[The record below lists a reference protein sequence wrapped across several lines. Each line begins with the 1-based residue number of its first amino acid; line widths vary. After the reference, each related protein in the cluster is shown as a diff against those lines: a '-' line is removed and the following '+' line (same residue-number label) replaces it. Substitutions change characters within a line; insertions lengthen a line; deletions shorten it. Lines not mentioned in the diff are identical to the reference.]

1 MNSSKLLLANGS
13 VVSVRNHNSPY
24 KLSSANLLPN
34 FGAKKNP
41 YAKTVACGG
50 AAVDRCR
57 TADSIASVVKPQ
69 VVSGENLPLF
79 DDQLQPAAE
88 VVAAVSQMSAVA
100 SVRETPESDSGN
112 TSNGVS
118 RSLDL
123 IAEKVISEKIDRYT
137 PAIRERIAFQP
148 ENKVTQERSSGGGVI
163 SAMFALSRLG
173 RSPEQGAR
181 KVVQGEL
188 SLDRVTVKRNRLYDA
203 DLKVVSREPAP
214 EMARAI
220 PMARKA
226 VVAQKES
233 IGIGTALMRFFAL
246 GPVRAR

>member
-34 FGAKKNP
+34 FGAKKHP

-50 AAVDRCR
+50 AAADRCG
-57 TADSIASVVKPQ
+57 TPDSVAAVVKPQ
-69 VVSGENLPLF
+69 LVSRENLPLF

-88 VVAAVSQMSAVA
+88 VLAAVSQMSAMVPA
-100 SVRETPESDSGN
+100 LEHSERESSNITSGL
-112 TSNGVS
+112 T
-118 RSLDL
+118 RPLDL
-123 IAEKVISEKIDRYT
+123 MNEKATSEKVDRST

-173 RSPEQGAR
+173 RSPEQAAR

-203 DLKVVSREPAP
+203 DLRVVSRESAP

-226 VVAQKES
+226 VVAQRES
-233 IGIGTALMRFFAL
+233 VGIGTALMRFFAL
-246 GPVRAR
+246 GSMRVR